1 MSARILAN
9 GQGARF
15 TDHVQPACLPAESS
29 DAHGKYSAGVYG
41 VVSGWGFTSEK
52 ARQVSNTLQF
62 VSGIISTSDFD
73 YTTDDFPKIH
83 FQLEYYILV

>member
-1 MSARILAN
+1 MLARILAN

-15 TDHVQPACLPAESS
+15 SDHVQPACLPSESS

-62 VSGIISTSDFD
+62 VSGIITIPAITFYIFY
-73 YTTDDFPKIH
+73 YTADK
-83 FQLEYYILV
+83 LN